1 MEAEGA
7 RMDREGEAMHRLL
20 RGLRLATRPP
30 AATICQRQK
39 HTATLI
45 MPHEQTPEG

>member
-1 MEAEGA
+1 
-7 RMDREGEAMHRLL
+7 MDREGEAMHRLL

-45 MPHEQTPEG
+45 IPHEQTPEG